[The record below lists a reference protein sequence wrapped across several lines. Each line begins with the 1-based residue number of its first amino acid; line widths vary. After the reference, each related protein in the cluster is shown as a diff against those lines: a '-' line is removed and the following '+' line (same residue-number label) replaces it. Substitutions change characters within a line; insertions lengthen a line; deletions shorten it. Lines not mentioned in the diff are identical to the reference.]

1 MRLCWYLNVIG
12 RLKGIGMN
20 AIVKTKLMD
29 WSKRSAHQWL
39 EEYGIWVRS
48 TKSEVSANPL
58 AILMDKND
66 TTRIRSSKTSR
77 ACEISDSEAV
87 EVSQLLAKMHNDK
100 REYLAE
106 RAWFLI
112 LFFENDWSYQAIANS
127 HGCSKAKVRAEIDK
141 GLAYLD
147 GKIEALND

>member
-1 MRLCWYLNVIG
+1 
-12 RLKGIGMN
+12 MN
-20 AIVKTKLMD
+20 AMVGNKMD

-39 EEYGIWVRS
+39 EQYGLWVRS
-48 TKSEVSANPL
+48 TKISQASANPL
-58 AILMDKND
+58 ANLIDKND
-66 TTRIRSSKTSR
+66 TARIRASKTSMS
-77 ACEISDSEAV
+77 CEISDIEGV
-87 EVSQLLAKMHNDK
+87 QVSRLLAKMHNDK

-112 LFFENDWSYQAIANS
+112 LFFENDWSYQTIANT

-147 GKIEALND
+147 GKIETLSD

>member
-1 MRLCWYLNVIG
+1 
-12 RLKGIGMN
+12 MN
-20 AIVKTKLMD
+20 AVVKTQVMD

-39 EEYGIWVRS
+39 EQYGLWVRS
-48 TKSEVSANPL
+48 TKMSHSSANPL
-58 AILMDKND
+58 ANLIDKND
-66 TTRIRSSKTSR
+66 TARIRASKTSMS
-77 ACEISDSEAV
+77 CEISDIEGV
-87 EVSQLLAKMHNDK
+87 QVSQMLAKMHNDK

-112 LFFENDWSYQAIANS
+112 LFFENAWSYQVIANT

-147 GKIEALND
+147 GKIEVLSD

>member
-1 MRLCWYLNVIG
+1 
-12 RLKGIGMN
+12 MN
-20 AIVKTKLMD
+20 AMVCNKMD

-39 EEYGIWVRS
+39 EQYGLWVRS
-48 TKSEVSANPL
+48 VKIGTVSANPL
-58 AILMDKND
+58 ANLIDKND
-66 TTRIRSSKTSR
+66 VARVRASKTSMS
-77 ACEISDSEAV
+77 CEISDIEGV
-87 EVSQLLAKMHNDK
+87 QVSQMLAKMHNDK

-112 LFFENDWSYQAIANS
+112 LFFENDWSYQTIANT

-147 GKIEALND
+147 GKIEVLSS

>member
-1 MRLCWYLNVIG
+1 MNAMV
-12 RLKGIGMN
+12 KMGMN
-20 AIVKTKLMD
+20 

-39 EEYGIWVRS
+39 EQYGLWVRS
-48 TKSEVSANPL
+48 AKIGVVSANPL
-58 AILMDKND
+58 ANLIDKND
-66 TTRIRSSKTSR
+66 VTRIRSSKTSM
-77 ACEISDSEAV
+77 ACEISDIEGV
-87 EVSQLLAKMHNDK
+87 QICQLLAKMHNDK

-112 LFFENDWSYQAIANS
+112 LFFENDWSYQTIANA

-147 GKIEALND
+147 GKIEVLSD